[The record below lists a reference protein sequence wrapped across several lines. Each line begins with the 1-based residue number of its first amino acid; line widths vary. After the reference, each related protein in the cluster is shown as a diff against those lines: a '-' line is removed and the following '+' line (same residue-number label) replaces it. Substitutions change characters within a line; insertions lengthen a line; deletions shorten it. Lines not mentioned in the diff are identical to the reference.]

1 MRGAKQAPGVRT
13 SVEMAYLPIEDH
25 GLIGNMHTAAL
36 VGNDGRIDWFCYP
49 RFDSPSV
56 FGAVLDDEQGGAFEL
71 SALGDDLVHK
81 QFYWPDTNVLV
92 TRFLSADG
100 VGQVTDFM
108 PPGVQG
114 EPGHGWLIRR
124 VASVRGAVRFRLLCR
139 PAFDYGL
146 GRHTT
151 TVHGASGVFRGPHGA
166 LELSGEVP
174 LRARGD
180 GVAAEF
186 ELAEGESVA
195 FVLRAVDGPSRP
207 FPDAEAAA
215 HFERTVR
222 FWRAWLAHCTYT
234 GRWREMVHRSALL
247 LKLLTYEPTGAIVAA
262 PTCSLPEDL
271 GGVRNWDYRYVW
283 LRDAVFTV
291 YALVRIGFTQEADRF
306 MRFLED
312 RSREPDPGAPLSVM
326 YAIDG
331 RHMRHERE
339 LPHLAGYKGS
349 RPVRVGNGAYDQLQ
363 LDVFGELL
371 DAVYLYNKD
380 VRPISYDLW
389 SHLRRITNW
398 VADHWHL
405 EDEGIWEVR
414 GGRRHFVHSKLMCW
428 VALDRARRL
437 AADRS
442 FPAERARWEE
452 QRDALFQEI
461 IERGWSPERGAFVQA
476 YGSQSLDAAVLT
488 MPLVNFLSPADPRM
502 VGTIEQIMRRP
513 SQGGLLSNSLVYRY
527 DVVRSPDGIAG
538 DEGTFNIC
546 TFWLVDALVTGTDR
560 VDRERLEQARL
571 IFEQMLGYA
580 NHLGLYAE
588 ETGPRGEAL
597 GNFPQALTHLALIG
611 SAYNLDR
618 ALQRH
623 DARG

>member
-1 MRGAKQAPGVRT
+1 
-13 SVEMAYLPIEDH
+13 MAYLPIEDH

-36 VGNDGRIDWFCYP
+36 VGRDGRIDWLCYP

-56 FGAVLDDEQGGAFEL
+56 FGAILDDERGGAFEL
-71 SALGDDLVHK
+71 SALGHDLVPK

-108 PPGVQG
+108 PPGLDG
-114 EPGHGWLIRR
+114 EPGHAWLIRR
-124 VASVRGAVRFRLLCR
+124 VASVRGAVRFHLLCR

-151 TVHGASGVFRGPHGA
+151 SVHGPSATFQGGHAA

-180 GVAAEF
+180 GVSAEF

-195 FVLRAVDGPSRP
+195 FVLRAADGPPRA
-207 FPDAEAAA
+207 FPDAEAAEL
-215 HFERTVR
+215 FERTVR
-222 FWRAWLAHCTYT
+222 FWRGWLAHCTYT
-234 GRWREMVHRSALL
+234 GRWREMVRRSALL

-291 YALVRIGFTQEADRF
+291 YALVRIGLTQEADRF

-312 RSREPDPGAPLSVM
+312 RCREPDPGAPLSVM
-326 YAIDG
+326 YAVDG
-331 RHMRHERE
+331 RHMRQERE

-452 QRDALFQEI
+452 QRDVLFQEI
-461 IERGWSPERGAFVQA
+461 IERGWSPQRGAFVQA

-488 MPLVNFLSPADPRM
+488 MPLVNFLSPSDPRM
-502 VGTIEQIMRRP
+502 VSTIEQIMRRP

-546 TFWLVDALVTGTDR
+546 TFWLVDALVTGAER

-571 IFEQMLGYA
+571 LFEQMLGYA

-611 SAYNLDR
+611 SAFNLDR